1 VNFKSSVEVSHE
13 NAVKLAVMK
22 SFRVIIRVPALFLAT
37 AILFSTW
44 LIGSYLVAP
53 FKSIRPRWRRF
64 MLSAWGRSCA
74 AIIGMR
80 VVTSGQPPQPPF
92 FLVSNHLSY
101 VDIIAYSACLGN
113 VFISRG
119 DIADWPALGV
129 FARGVG
135 TIFINR
141 EKLQDIPRVIGEINE
156 ALDEGLGVVLF
167 PEGVSGAGDRVLPF
181 HPSLLDPAAKAN
193 YPVSYATIRY
203 QTEPDE
209 TPAYRAVNWWEN
221 LTFTQHGKEL
231 LKLSRFEA
239 FITFGSH
246 AIRSDDR
253 KALARSL
260 WLAVDEQFVPMVDST
275 MLDRKN

>member
-1 VNFKSSVEVSHE
+1 
-13 NAVKLAVMK
+13 MK
-22 SFRVIIRVPALFLAT
+22 SLRVAIRIPALILAT
-37 AILFSTW
+37 AVLFLLW
-44 LIGSYLVAP
+44 LIGRYLTAR
-53 FKSIRPRWRRF
+53 FKRVRRRWQRVL
-64 MLSAWGRSCA
+64 LSAWGRSVA
-74 AIIGMR
+74 AIMGMR
-80 VVTSGQPPQPPF
+80 IVTVGESPLPPF

-101 VDIIAYSACLGN
+101 VDIVAYAACLGC

-119 DIADWPALGV
+119 DIADWPGIGML
-129 FARGVG
+129 ARGVG

-141 EKLQDIPRVIGEINE
+141 EKLQDIPRVIGEINQS
-156 ALDEGLGVVLF
+156 LDEGLGVVLF

-193 YPVSYATIRY
+193 YPVSYATITYR
-203 QTEPDE
+203 TEPDE
-209 TPAYRAVNWWEN
+209 TPAYLAVNWWEN
-221 LTFTQHGKEL
+221 VTFAQHAREL

-260 WLAVDEQFVPMVDST
+260 RSAVNDQFVPMVDST
-275 MLDRKN
+275 LLNSKTDS

>member
-1 VNFKSSVEVSHE
+1 
-13 NAVKLAVMK
+13 M
-22 SFRVIIRVPALFLAT
+22 LAT
-37 AILFSTW
+37 AVLYLLF
-44 LIGSYLVAP
+44 LIGGYLTARLNGV
-53 FKSIRPRWRRF
+53 RRRWRRF
-64 MLSAWGRSCA
+64 MLRTWGRSAA
-74 AIIGMR
+74 AIMGMR
-80 VVTSGQPPQPPF
+80 IETDGESPLPPF

-101 VDIIAYSACLGN
+101 VDIIAYAACLGC

-119 DIADWPALGV
+119 DIADWPVIGL

-141 EKLQDIPRVIGEINE
+141 EKLLDIPRVIGEINE

-167 PEGVSGAGDRVLPF
+167 PEGSSGAGDRVLPF
-181 HPSLLDPAAKAN
+181 HASLLDPAAKAN

-209 TPAYRAVNWWEN
+209 TPAYMAVNWWEN
-221 LTFTQHGKEL
+221 VTFESHAREL
-231 LKLSRFEA
+231 LKLPNFEA

-253 KALARSL
+253 KALAKSL
-260 WLAVDEQFVPMVDST
+260 WIAVDDQFIPMVDSALLNSKT
-275 MLDRKN
+275 DS

>member
-1 VNFKSSVEVSHE
+1 
-13 NAVKLAVMK
+13 MK
-22 SFRVIIRVPALFLAT
+22 SLRVIIRIPALIFVTAALFFL
-37 AILFSTW
+37 W
-44 LIGSYLVAP
+44 LLGSFLVAR
-53 FKSIRPRWRRF
+53 FKAIRPRWRRF
-64 MLSAWGRSCA
+64 MLSAWGRSA
-74 AIIGMR
+74 AAVMGMR
-80 VVTSGQPPQPPF
+80 VVTYGDPPLAPF

-101 VDIIAYSACLGN
+101 VDIIAYAASLGC

-119 DIADWPALGV
+119 DLAAWPGIGF

-141 EKLQDIPRVIGEINE
+141 EKLQDIPRVIEEINH

-167 PEGVSGAGDRVLPF
+167 PEGASGAGDRVLPF

-203 QTEPDE
+203 QAEPDE
-209 TPAYRAVNWWEN
+209 TPAYLAVNWWEDV
-221 LTFTQHGKEL
+221 TFAQHAKEL

-253 KALARSL
+253 KALAKSL
-260 WLAVDEQFVPMVDST
+260 WIAVDDQFTPMVDSA

>member
-1 VNFKSSVEVSHE
+1 MNFKSSGAVSHE

-22 SFRVIIRVPALFLAT
+22 SLRVIIRIPALFLAT
-37 AILFSTW
+37 AVLFFLW
-44 LIGSYLVAP
+44 LAGSYLFAG

-64 MLSAWGRSCA
+64 MFGAWGRSLA
-74 AIIGMR
+74 AIMGMR
-80 VVTSGQPPQPPF
+80 IVTAGQPPQPPF

-101 VDIIAYSACLGN
+101 VDIIAYSACLGC

-119 DIADWPALGV
+119 DLADWPGIGF

-141 EKLQDIPRVIGEINE
+141 EKLQDIPRVIGEINN

-209 TPAYRAVNWWEN
+209 RPAYRAVNWWEN
-221 LTFTQHGKEL
+221 LTFAQHAKEL

-260 WLAVDEQFVPMVDST
+260 WLAVDEQFVPMVDPAL
-275 MLDRKN
+275 LDRKN

>member
-1 VNFKSSVEVSHE
+1 
-13 NAVKLAVMK
+13 
-22 SFRVIIRVPALFLAT
+22 
-37 AILFSTW
+37 
-44 LIGSYLVAP
+44 
-53 FKSIRPRWRRF
+53 
-64 MLSAWGRSCA
+64 MLSLWGRSCA
-74 AIIGMR
+74 AIMGMR
-80 VVTSGQPPQPPF
+80 VVVVGQPPQPPF

-101 VDIIAYSACLGN
+101 VDIIAYSACLGCI
-113 VFISRG
+113 FIARG
-119 DIADWPALGV
+119 DLANWPAVGL

-141 EKLQDIPRVIGEINE
+141 EKLQDIPRVITEINR

-203 QTEPDE
+203 QTRPDE
-209 TPAYRAVNWWEN
+209 KPAYRAVNWWED
-221 LTFTQHGKEL
+221 LTFAQHAKEL
-231 LKLSRFEA
+231 LKLSSFEA
-239 FITFGSH
+239 FITFGTH

-260 WLAVDEQFVPMVDST
+260 WVAVDEQFVPMVDSALLNSKT
-275 MLDRKN
+275 DS

>member
-1 VNFKSSVEVSHE
+1 
-13 NAVKLAVMK
+13 M
-22 SFRVIIRVPALFLAT
+22 
-37 AILFSTW
+37 
-44 LIGSYLVAP
+44 
-53 FKSIRPRWRRF
+53 F
-64 MLSAWGRSCA
+64 MLSAWGRLAA
-74 AIIGMR
+74 AIMGMR
-80 VVTSGQPPQPPF
+80 IVTIGKPPQSPF

-101 VDIIAYSACLGN
+101 VDIIAYAASLGC

-119 DIADWPALGV
+119 DVADWPGIGL

-141 EKLQDIPRVIGEINE
+141 EKLQDIPRVIREINH

-181 HPSLLDPAAKAN
+181 HPSLLEPAAKAN
-193 YPVSYATIRY
+193 YPVSFASISYR
-203 QTEPDE
+203 TEPHE
-209 TPAYRAVNWWEN
+209 TPAYLAINWWDDV
-221 LTFTQHGKEL
+221 TFAQHAREL

-253 KALARSL
+253 KALSRSL
-260 WLAVDEQFVPMVDST
+260 WSAVNDQFTPMVDSEALNSKT
-275 MLDRKN
+275 ES

>member
-1 VNFKSSVEVSHE
+1 
-13 NAVKLAVMK
+13 MK
-22 SFRVIIRVPALFLAT
+22 SLRVVIRIPALILAT
-37 AILFSTW
+37 AFLYLLW
-44 LIGSYLVAP
+44 LMGKYPAAP
-53 FKSIRPRWRRF
+53 FNGIRRRWRRL
-64 MLSAWGRSCA
+64 MLLAWGRSVA

-80 VVTSGQPPQPPF
+80 VVTNGDPPQPPF

-101 VDIIAYSACLGN
+101 VDIIAYSARLGCI
-113 VFISRG
+113 FISRG
-119 DIADWPALGV
+119 DLAGWPGV
-129 FARGVG
+129 GLFARGVG

-209 TPAYRAVNWWEN
+209 KPAYRAVNWWEN

-260 WLAVDEQFVPMVDST
+260 WIAVDEQFVPMVDST
-275 MLDRKN
+275 LLDKKN